1 LRAEAREFNYPG
13 FRLKGGKMKISLM
26 KKLSLGFLI
35 AVLGSIVLA
44 SFISNYTVG
53 NEFKDYLID
62 EHKTKVENA
71 TKIIDDLYSSQQ
83 NLTNINTAEI
93 QRYAELQELYIEVK
107 DSNSNTI
114 YSSGNSHL
122 QRSTMMGN
130 MMGGM
135 MKNFSGMNIGEY
147 TENKYPLLSN
157 NKNIGTIIIGY
168 FGTSYLSSASVAFI
182 RTLNHSF
189 MLSAMAALIFGLIIS
204 VVISKQLSTP
214 LVKITETANK
224 MRDGNL
230 EVRALVSTNT
240 KEIDELSNS
249 INYLAETLSSQE
261 MLRKRLTSDM
271 AHELRTPLTTLK
283 THVEAF
289 IDGVWEPTTERFE
302 AFYEEIERLTK
313 MVDNLRNLAKLEQA
327 NISLNKSEVNLS
339 NELEK
344 IIDTFSPLY
353 IKENYE
359 LTSSIT
365 PDIQVIV
372 DKDKFKQIMNNL
384 LSNSH
389 KHLKVN
395 GKVHIILKREKQ
407 NVILKVIDNGI
418 GIPEKDLPFIFERF
432 YRSDLSRNK
441 NTGGSG
447 IGLTITKAF
456 VEAHGGKILVES
468 QLDEGTTFTIEFSD
482 ILIKK
487 K

>member
-1 LRAEAREFNYPG
+1 
-13 FRLKGGKMKISLM
+13 MKISLM

-35 AVLGSIVLA
+35 AVLGSIALA

-53 NEFKDYLID
+53 KEFKKYLVD
-62 EHKTKVENA
+62 EHKTKVDNA
-71 TKIIDDLYSSQQ
+71 VKIIDDLYSGKQ
-83 NLTNINTAEI
+83 NLPSINTDEI
-93 QRYAELQELYIEVK
+93 QRYAQLQELYIEVK

-122 QRSTMMGN
+122 QRSTTMGN

-147 TENKYPLLSN
+147 TENKYSLLSN
-157 NKNIGTIIIGY
+157 SENIGTIIIGY
-168 FGTSYLSSASVAFI
+168 FGTSYLSSASVTFI
-182 RTLNHSF
+182 STLNHSF
-189 MLSAMAALIFGLIIS
+189 MLSAAAALIFGLIIS
-204 VVISKQLSTP
+204 IIISKQLSKP
-214 LVKITETANK
+214 LIKITETANK
-224 MRDGNL
+224 MRAGNL
-230 EVRALVSTNT
+230 EVRALVSSNT

-289 IDGVWEPTTERFE
+289 IDGVWKPTTERFE

-313 MVDNLRNLAKLEQA
+313 MVDSLRNLAKLEQT

-344 IIDTFSPLY
+344 IIDNFKPLY

-359 LTSSIT
+359 LTTSIT
-365 PDIQVIV
+365 PDILAMT
-372 DKDKFKQIMNNL
+372 DKDKFKQIINNL
-384 LSNSH
+384 LWNSY
-389 KHLKVN
+389 KYLKPN
-395 GKVHIILKREKQ
+395 GNAHIILKKEKQ

-441 NTGGSG
+441 NTGGYG

-456 VEAHGGKILVES
+456 VEAHGGWIYVES
-468 QLDEGTTFTIEFSD
+468 VENEGSAFTIE
-482 ILIKK
+482 LPAK
-487 K
+487 

>member
-1 LRAEAREFNYPG
+1 
-13 FRLKGGKMKISLM
+13 MKISLI
-26 KKLSLGFLI
+26 KKLSLGFLA
-35 AVLGSIVLA
+35 AVLGSIILA
-44 SFISNYTVG
+44 SLISNYTVG
-53 NEFKDYLID
+53 KKFKEYLID
-62 EHKTKVENA
+62 EHKTTVDNA
-71 TKIIDDLYSSQQ
+71 VKIIDDLYSSQ
-83 NLTNINTAEI
+83 NSFSSINTDEI

-107 DSNSNTI
+107 DLNNNTI

-122 QRSTMMGN
+122 HHKTMMGN
-130 MMGGM
+130 MMGSM
-135 MKNFSGMNIGEY
+135 MHNFSGMNIGEY
-147 TENKYPLLSN
+147 TENKYPLLVN

-168 FGTSYLSSASVAFI
+168 FGTSYLSSASVTFI
-182 RTLNHSF
+182 NTLNHSF
-189 MLSAMAALIFGLIIS
+189 MLSAAVSLIFGLIIS
-204 VVISKQLSTP
+204 IVISKQLSKP

-230 EVRALVSTNT
+230 EVRALVNTST

-249 INYLAETLSSQE
+249 INYLAETLNSQE

-289 IDGVWEPTTERFE
+289 IDGIWEPTAERFE

-313 MVDNLRNLAKLEQA
+313 MVDNLRNLAKLEQT
-327 NISLNKSEVNLS
+327 NLSLNKSKVNLS
-339 NELEK
+339 SELEK
-344 IIDTFSPLY
+344 IIDTFKPLY

-365 PDIQVIV
+365 PEIMAII

-384 LSNSH
+384 LSNSY
-389 KHLKVN
+389 KYLKPN
-395 GKVHIILKREKQ
+395 GKVEVILKKEKQ
-407 NVILKVIDNGI
+407 NIIIKVIDNGI

-456 VEAHGGKILVES
+456 VEAHGGKIYVES
-468 QLDEGTTFTIEFSD
+468 KLNEGTTFTVELPN
-482 ILIKK
+482 ILSI
-487 K
+487 